1 MHATY
6 AGASGQE
13 VIKREINTEATPA
26 FLILIIHY
34 PPLLCSLPVR
44 AVEGMKGFNWKI
56 GRGQDKVGGSGK
68 MRMKMNRKERKREK
82 MKNKVV
88 VLFCQI

>member
-13 VIKREINTEATPA
+13 VIKREINTETTPV

-34 PPLLCSLPVR
+34 PAYSHPPLLCSLPVR

-56 GRGQDKVGGSGK
+56 GRGQVKLGGRGK
-68 MRMKMNRKERKREK
+68 MRMRMKRKRK
-82 MKNKVV
+82 KR
-88 VLFCQI
+88 